1 MLRGRGLLPQLPMPK
16 ERLRVMRVVR
26 AMAKPPHYR
35 LRRTVR
41 DRYWAMDSVR
51 TTCLGRVPRAEAK
64 EGAAWSV
71 NLPVM
76 VRSIT

>member
-1 MLRGRGLLPQLPMPK
+1 MLPQLRMPK

-35 LRRTVR
+35 LRRRVR
-41 DRYWAMDSVR
+41 GRYWATDSVR
-51 TTCLGRVPRAEAK
+51 TSCPGRVPRAEVK

-71 NLPVM
+71 ILPVM
-76 VRSIT
+76 VRSIV